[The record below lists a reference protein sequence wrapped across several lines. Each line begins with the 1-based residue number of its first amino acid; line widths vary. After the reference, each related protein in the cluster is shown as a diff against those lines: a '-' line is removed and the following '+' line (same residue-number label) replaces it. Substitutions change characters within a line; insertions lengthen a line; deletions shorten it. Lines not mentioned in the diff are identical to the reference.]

1 VFLNLRSAKANES
14 LKMYL
19 EKPSTTMSGA
29 GAQARKED
37 TETNYIGK
45 AFDAVIY
52 LNHVNA
58 IKFKE

>member
-1 VFLNLRSAKANES
+1 
-14 LKMYL
+14 MYL